1 MNQRIS
7 EIIARPVV
15 FHNRSVTVE
24 GVCRTA
30 CATPFPHFTV
40 EDKTGTL
47 ICATDS
53 ELPTVGQHIQVV
65 GDFMVDVPTKCSFQV
80 PRLNE
85 NRRHYMGHH
94 QDCTYVGCEFE
105 AVKIAA

>member
-24 GVCRTA
+24 GVCRTTCLA
-30 CATPFPHFTV
+30 PFPHFTV
-40 EDKTGTL
+40 EDRTGTL
-47 ICATDS
+47 ICATNA
-53 ELPTVGQHIQVV
+53 ELPIVGQHIEVA
-65 GDFMVDVPTKCSFQV
+65 GDFMVDVPTACTFQI

-85 NRRHYMGHH
+85 TRRQYMGHH
-94 QDCTYVGCEFE
+94 QHCTYVGCEFE
-105 AVKIAA
+105 GVKIAA